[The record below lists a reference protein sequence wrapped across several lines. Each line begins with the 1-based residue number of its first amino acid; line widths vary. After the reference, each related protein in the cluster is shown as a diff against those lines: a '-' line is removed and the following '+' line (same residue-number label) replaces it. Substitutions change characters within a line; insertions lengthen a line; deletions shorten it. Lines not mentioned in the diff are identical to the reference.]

1 VKKRTHGWARVSGQR
16 WTESGMPSVQGMS
29 MFHRRLTLVAVLV
42 AAGSLVPLA
51 RLFQLTVIRGEQLA
65 QQSEGRLTASRLIDT
80 TRGRILDRK
89 GRVLAQDRPGFD
101 VKVDYSL
108 ISGQWAFVQAAREAK
123 KNTPRWNELPPS
135 EREAVVQRVA
145 PKYLERLEHAW
156 DALSRWSGVS
166 REELEDRRQALVRR
180 VSVMAAELNEFN
192 RTVAEREALE
202 RGRELS
208 EVNLADVERP
218 IREQTVPHVMVRG
231 LEDSVA
237 FAFPAGEK
245 AEAEGLLPGM
255 KIVDGATR
263 EYPLEEMAVTID
275 REGFPGT
282 LRSSS
287 PLSVQSSGVATAVV
301 GWMRS
306 GLYKEELK
314 DRALNR
320 TQDGTAV
327 IDLSGYIDT
336 DAIGVTGMERGAE
349 DDLRGSRGMEVE
361 QLDTG
366 QKQRVERKPGG
377 DVTLTLD
384 AALQA
389 RIQALMSPEAGLTT
403 VQSFHNNKAMEIG
416 TRLPA
421 AVVVMD
427 VKTGDILSLVSTPVF
442 TRRQLREDP
451 ESILSYEADREWLEK
466 EQEKARKAGKAEPS
480 AASALPFLNRAF
492 GKPYAPGSIVKPLI
506 LNFASAQGVYGCE
519 SGPGGEHIACT
530 GHYFPNQPTLMRC
543 WIYKQPPH
551 TTHSAQLRHDPDATE
566 AIMASCNIFFFTLGA
581 RLGPD
586 HLAEWFGKVGVGRA
600 PGTIMPRLL
609 DDTYQVRGDV
619 LNNLVPPAPSDEDE
633 VGELGG
639 ARRSAQTPK
648 FSEADTALLGIGQ
661 GQITWTPVHA
671 ADAYCT
677 LARGG
682 IRLTPR
688 LRTDAAAPK
697 QQRIDLGF
705 KPRAVSLALRGL
717 ERSVGEERG
726 TGHHISF
733 VAPDGVTMR
742 ENTFNLPNVRI
753 WGKSGTADSG
763 KFIGSGDERV
773 TLDHAWFVVLAG
785 PAGGEPTHAVAVMVE
800 YGGSGG
806 RVAGPLCN
814 QVLWQLHAEGYL

>member
-1 VKKRTHGWARVSGQR
+1 
-16 WTESGMPSVQGMS
+16 MPSVQGMS

-42 AAGSLVPLA
+42 VAGSAIPFA
-51 RLFQLTVIRGEQLA
+51 RLVQLTVLKGDQLA
-65 QQSEGRLTASRLIDT
+65 LQSEARLSASRLIDT

-123 KNTPRWNELPPS
+123 KNTPRWNELPPA
-135 EREAVVQRVA
+135 EREAIVQRVV
-145 PKYLERLEHAW
+145 PKYIERLEKAW
-156 DALSRWSGVS
+156 DALSRWSGVP
-166 REELEDRRQALVRR
+166 REELEERRQALVKRI
-180 VSVMAAELNEFN
+180 SVMAAELNEIN

-208 EVNLADVERP
+208 EVNVAEMERP
-218 IREQTVPHVMVRG
+218 IREQTVPHVLVRG
-231 LEDSVA
+231 LDDAVA

-263 EYPLEEMAVTID
+263 EYPLEEMPVTID
-275 REGFPGT
+275 RSGFPGL
-282 LRSSS
+282 LRSST
-287 PLSVQSSGVATAVV
+287 PLQVESSGVATAVI

-306 GLYKEELK
+306 GLYKEEMDK
-314 DRALNR
+314 RPMNR
-320 TQDGTAV
+320 RQDGATV
-327 IDLSGYIDT
+327 LDLSGYQDT
-336 DAIGVTGMERGAE
+336 DSIGVTGVEKEAE
-349 DDLRGSRGMEVE
+349 ADLRGSRGVEVE

-366 QKQRVERKPGG
+366 EKRVVERKGG
-377 DVTLTLD
+377 SDVTLSLD

-389 RIQALMSPEAGLTT
+389 RIQALLSADAGLTT
-403 VQSFHNNKAMEIG
+403 VQPFHNNHAFGDG

-427 VKTGDILSLVSTPVF
+427 VKNSDILALVSTPVF
-442 TRRQLREDP
+442 TRRQLREEPD
-451 ESILSYEADREWLEK
+451 SILTYDADRAWLAK
-466 EQEKARKAGKAEPS
+466 EQENARKAGRAEPS

-492 GKPYAPGSIVKPLI
+492 GKRYAPGSIVKPLV
-506 LNFASAQGVYGCE
+506 LNFAAAQGVYNE
-519 SGPGGEHIACT
+519 TAGPGGERIACT
-530 GHYFPNQPTLMRC
+530 GHLFPNQPNLMRC

-551 TTHSAQLRHDPDATE
+551 TTHSIQLGHDLDATD

-581 RLGPD
+581 RLGPE
-586 HLAEWFGKVGVGRA
+586 HLAEWYGKVGVGEA
-600 PGTIMPRLL
+600 KDTVHANLGLGFQFPGE
-609 DDTYQVRGDV
+609 V
-619 LNNLVPPAPSDEDE
+619 LNNAMTPPAETDDE
-633 VGELGG
+633 ELGEAG
-639 ARRSAQTPK
+639 GTRRQTKTPK
-648 FSEADTALLGIGQ
+648 FSEADCAMLGIGQ
-661 GQITWTPVHA
+661 GLLGWTPLHA
-671 ADAYCT
+671 ADAYAT

-682 IRLTPR
+682 IRVTPR
-688 LRTDAAAPK
+688 IRIDEAAPP
-697 QQRIDLGF
+697 QQRFDLGF
-705 KPRAVSLALRGL
+705 KPQAVSLALRGL

-742 ENTFNLPNVRI
+742 ENTINLPGVRV

-763 KFIGSGDERV
+763 KSIGTGDAKV
-773 TLDHAWFVVLAG
+773 SLDHSWFVVLVG
-785 PAGGEPTHAVAVMVE
+785 KEGGEPLYAIAVMVE

-814 QVLWQLHAEGYL
+814 QVIWQLRAEGYL